1 MKQAAAAVPMSKK
14 AISNK
19 RKDAW
24 FGFAITA
31 PSILLLLLLFL
42 FPIVYSLVLSFTN
55 YNYVKGTG
63 AFVGFRNYVTAFSD
77 PDFLN
82 SLKVTFLI
90 SIISVIVQFIFGI
103 LLSLFTIN
111 IQKGQGL
118 FKTTFLIP
126 QMVAPTVAG
135 LLFRFMFNQEFGIV
149 NSALKAM
156 GLQPVSWLV
165 DPNLAV
171 FSVVLTDSWT
181 CIPFVFLLVYTAFAS
196 LPQDMLEAGRIDGG
210 NAWQIFFRIQL
221 PNVRGAL
228 MVTLV
233 LRFMDVFRIYDSI
246 YIMTKGGPGTA
257 TEALSLYIYRVNWS
271 KYQMGKASAL
281 SYIMMVIMA
290 IIGIL
295 INYYSEDKYDR
306 KMRRALKKGAVK
318 E

>member
-1 MKQAAAAVPMSKK
+1 MKQEAAVLMSRK
-14 AISNK
+14 ALSNR
-19 RKDAW
+19 RKDAM
-24 FGFAITA
+24 FGVAITA
-31 PSILLLLLLFL
+31 PSVILLVLLFF
-42 FPIVYSLVLSFTN
+42 FPIVYSFVISFTN
-55 YNYVKGTG
+55 YNYVKGTK
-63 AFVGFRNYVTAFSD
+63 AFIGLRNYITAFSD
-77 PDFLN
+77 PDFIN

-90 SIISVIVQFIFGI
+90 AIVSVIVQFIFGI
-103 LLSLFTIN
+103 LLSLFTLN
-111 IQKGQGL
+111 ITKGQGL

-126 QMVAPTVAG
+126 QMIAPTVAG

-149 NSALKAM
+149 NVTLRM
-156 GLQPVSWLV
+156 LGMQPVSWLV
-165 DPNLAV
+165 DPKIAV

-181 CIPFVFLLVYTAFAS
+181 CIPFVFLLVYTAFSS

-210 NAWQIFFRIQL
+210 NAFQIFFRIQL
-221 PNVRGAL
+221 PNVRSAL

-290 IIGIL
+290 IIGIV

-306 KMRRALKKGAVK
+306 KMNRALKKGAVK
-318 E
+318 S